1 MILLGWGRCFCLYQ
15 CFDTGGGKPGE
26 WSNAGSH
33 GNWPIKCRR
42 RKERGYFDT
51 AAAVAECI
59 DAVTEE

>member
-1 MILLGWGRCFCLYQ
+1 LYQ
-15 CFDTGGGKPGE
+15 CFNTGGGKPGE